1 MKTDIKHLAAYV
13 AVAIWAD
20 GEYDEA
26 EKIVLEEIADAFEL
40 NEAEFIAAVEA
51 ALAEIENKS
60 EEEIEEYLR
69 EHSVEVEE
77 EEAEAI
83 YLAALQIV
91 LVDGVLGADEV
102 SNLLAIASTLG
113 IDDEVAIL
121 HLVEMVKE
129 EPELEVE
136 F

>member
-26 EKIVLEEIADAFEL
+26 EKIVVEEIADAFEL

-60 EEEIEEYLR
+60 EEEIEECLR